1 MVRDDL
7 AMEWMGHRICVV
19 LMERAHPTLPSQ
31 MLSFSIHAHALGF
44 LKWLRLAWNFR
55 AGQLLRPSHFKLFF
69 LILMK

>member
-1 MVRDDL
+1 MVKDDL

-44 LKWLRLAWNFR
+44 LKWLCPKRHGISELGNF
-55 AGQLLRPSHFKLFF
+55 
-69 LILMK
+69 